1 MRNGGR
7 ALGVVLLSTGAVAGC
22 TAPAPRK
29 PAEPPAERPAPPRP
43 RFPTLESCEPTL
55 VRLEDRRAFDPGLF
69 ESMAASPDPAARA
82 MAALAMGRIGD
93 ERAEPLLRSLL
104 ADASPE
110 VREMAAFGA
119 GILGHPPLTEALAPL
134 LSDPESS
141 VAVRAAWAIGLLEAP
156 AGQEALEREASRAS
170 SSPQRQAACLR
181 ALWRFSN
188 TASERAARSRVD
200 DPDASVRAAA
210 LYALARRPRESALP
224 VLTGALADPNPDTA
238 ALAGRALGLLAR
250 PESVAS
256 LSSALGDPRPP
267 VRIAVLL
274 ALSAVLEKNPGAEIP
289 AEARARVLPFAGD
302 ANPNVAV
309 PALALL
315 RWSLDDRDVF
325 SRLWRVASS
334 GEGRRRQVALQS
346 LMAGIGSRSVPVVDA
361 AMQAEDPF
369 LRAAVAEALSF
380 LPEGEA
386 APRRQQLAADPELV
400 VRVKVIEGLR
410 TAELVRASRALVDA
424 GLSSDAPAL
433 QATAIDALA
442 LLEEPAVLPVIREAV
457 VRSYAGPSPDVAIE
471 AIGVAEKQADRPEAR
486 AIVEAA
492 YRHPATLVSRLAR
505 RCLVRSFRADPAAWP
520 LREYDTG
527 KSVSDYAALLS
538 EARRGWTARIET
550 VRGEFRVRLAAGP
563 APLTVLNFVSLSR
576 RNFFDGVAIH
586 RVVPGY
592 VVQDGDPTGTGS
604 GGPGYEIR
612 DENDLIPYGA
622 GTVGMAL
629 AGPDTGGSQW
639 FVTQEAEPHLDGIY
653 TAFGRVSSGLDV
665 VRRIEQGDRI
675 LRVTVE
681 AEGP

>member
-7 ALGVVLLSTGAVAGC
+7 ALGAVLLSTGAVAGC

-29 PAEPPAERPAPPRP
+29 LAVEPPAQRPAPPPP
-43 RFPTLESCEPTL
+43 RFPTLASCEPTL
-55 VRLEDRRAFDPGLF
+55 VRLADRRAFEPGLF
-69 ESMAASPDPAARA
+69 QSIAASPDPSARA

-93 ERAEPLLRSLL
+93 ERAESLLRSLFG
-104 ADASPE
+104 DASPE

-119 GILGHPPLTEALAPL
+119 GILGYPPLAEALAPL
-134 LSDPESS
+134 LSDPEPS
-141 VAVRAAWAIGLLEAP
+141 VAVRAAWAIGLLETP
-156 AGQEALEREASRAS
+156 AGQKALEEEVSRAAS
-170 SSPQRQAACLR
+170 SQRQAACLR
-181 ALWRFSN
+181 GLWRFSN
-188 TASERAARSRVD
+188 AASEQAARSRVE

-224 VLTGALADPNPDTA
+224 VLTAALMDSGPGTA
-238 ALAGRALGLLAR
+238 ALAARALGLLAR
-250 PESVAS
+250 PVSVAPLAS
-256 LSSALGDPRPP
+256 MLADARPP
-267 VRIAVLL
+267 VRIAVLVAL
-274 ALSAVLEKNPGAEIP
+274 AAVLEKNPGTEIP
-289 AEARARVLPFAGD
+289 PAARDRVLVLAGD

-315 RWSLDDRDVF
+315 RWSLEDRDVF

-346 LMAGIGSRSVPVVDA
+346 LMAGIGSRSEPVVDA

-369 LRAAVAEALSF
+369 LRAAAAEALSF
-380 LPEGEA
+380 LPENEA
-386 APRRQQLAADPELV
+386 APRRQKLAADPELV

-410 TAELVRASRALVDA
+410 TAELVRANRALVDA
-424 GLSSDAPAL
+424 GLASDSPVL

-442 LLEEPAVLPVIREAV
+442 LLEDPALLSVIREAV
-457 VRSYAGPSPDVAIE
+457 VRSYAGTAPDVGIE
-471 AIGVAEKQADRPEAR
+471 AIGVAEKHADLPEAR

-505 RCLVRSFRADPAAWP
+505 SCLVRTFHAEPAAWP
-520 LREYDTG
+520 LHEYDTG
-527 KSVSDYAALLS
+527 KSVSDYARLLS
-538 EARRGWTARIET
+538 EARRGWTAKIET
-550 VRGEFRVRLAAGP
+550 ARGEIRIRLAAGP
-563 APLTVLNFVSLSR
+563 APLTVLNFVSLAR
-576 RNFFDGVAIH
+576 RNFFDSVAIH

-612 DENDLIPYGA
+612 DENDLIPYEA

-639 FVTQEAEPHLDGIY
+639 FVAQEAEPHLDGIY
-653 TAFGRVSSGLDV
+653 TAFGRVTAGLDV

-675 LRVTVE
+675 LRLTVE
-681 AEGP
+681 AERP